1 VTLTA
6 RLLRDIGPHVLDIDL
21 EVADGER
28 LVIVGPNGAGKT
40 SLLRSITG
48 LDPVGIGRITLGSEV
63 WHDSATGADI
73 AVEARRVGLVPQR
86 PTLLAHLDVLANVAY
101 GPRSNGV
108 SRADSRARAQS
119 MLSMLGVDH
128 LAERRPDALSGGE
141 AQRVALARALALR
154 PSLLLLDEPTSALD
168 LTARPGMRALIAT
181 ATAESGAPAIMVTH
195 DAVDALTLGDR
206 IAVLEQG
213 RLTQVGTGRELAAA
227 PRTPYVAEL
236 LGINLIRG
244 SLRGSVLSTGAF
256 ELTVGAHDLDDGPAI
271 ATVRPRSI
279 SLHRARPEGSPR
291 NVWQARIASI
301 DRGADRVR
309 VRLAEPVEIVV
320 DLTPA
325 GLAAIAVA
333 EGDAVWASVKA
344 SEVTVAGG

>member
-1 VTLTA
+1 MTLVVRIT
-6 RLLRDIGPHVLDIDL
+6 RDIGPHLLDVDL
-21 EVADGER
+21 EVATGER

-40 SLLRSITG
+40 SLLRSIIG
-48 LDPVGIGRITLGSEV
+48 LDPAGDGRIALGSEV
-63 WHDSATGADI
+63 WHDSATGADT
-73 AVEARRVGLVPQR
+73 AVEARRVGFVPQY
-86 PTLLAHLDVLANVAY
+86 PTLLAHLDALANVAY
-101 GPRSNGV
+101 GPRSRGAGRAE
-108 SRADSRARAQS
+108 SRTIAMSAMETLA
-119 MLSMLGVDH
+119 VDH
-128 LAERRPDALSGGE
+128 LSGRRPDTLSGGE
-141 AQRVALARALALR
+141 AQRVAIARALAIE
-154 PSLLLLDEPTSALD
+154 PNLLVLDEPTSALD
-168 LTARPGMRALIAT
+168 IAARPGMRALIST
-181 ATAESGAPAIMVTH
+181 ATAPSETPAVIVTH

-256 ELTVGAHDLDDGPAI
+256 ELTVGAHDIDDGPAI

-279 SLHRARPEGSPR
+279 SLHRSRPEGSPR
-291 NVWQARIASI
+291 NVWQSRVTSI

-309 VRLAEPVEIVV
+309 VRLTEPVEIVV

-325 GLAAIAVA
+325 GLSAIGVG
-333 EGDAVWASVKA
+333 EGDEVWASVKA
-344 SEVTVAGG
+344 SEVTVASG